1 MSMNKR
7 DMIVDAAIACG
18 CTQANVQKCF
28 DAVLDRMRQAFVNG
42 QKVQINHF
50 GTFSV
55 IERSG
60 YWGID
65 PQTKKKTYYPPG
77 KQVRFKGAV
86 GLTGDKESSKK
97 ENDS

>member
-1 MSMNKR
+1 MNKR

-28 DAVLDRMRQAFVNG
+28 DAVLDRMRQAFENG

-50 GTFSV
+50 GTFFF
-55 IERSG
+55 IYRSG

-97 ENDS
+97 EKDS

>member
-1 MSMNKR
+1 MNKR

-18 CTQANVQKCF
+18 CSQANVQKCF
-28 DAVLDRMRQAFVNG
+28 DAVLEQMKQAFEAGNR
-42 QKVQINHF
+42 VQINHF
-50 GTFSV
+50 GTFTV

-77 KQVRFKGAV
+77 KQVRFKGAT
-86 GLTGDKESSKK
+86 GLIHDKVKK
-97 ENDS
+97 EHDC